1 MGKFNNGLVK
11 ETKQTLD
18 NEKKQSQL
26 RKKYHF
32 EENIQVVE
40 KNNLFKFLINL
51 LIKAVKILATIIV
64 CFFATIGVFTIIY
77 QPTNEIL
84 KNVLSEL
91 ISYFFSS
98 ISN

>member
-11 ETKQTLD
+11 ETKQTIN

-26 RKKYHF
+26 RDKYHF

-40 KNNLFKFLINL
+40 KNNLFKFFINL
-51 LIKAVKILATIIV
+51 LIMAVKTIATIII
-64 CFFATIGVFTIIY
+64 CFFAVIGLFSIIY
-77 QPTNEIL
+77 PSTNAIL

-91 ISYFFSS
+91 ISYFC
-98 ISN
+98 